1 MRRNNVDLPE
11 PDRPSRPTI
20 CPARSSRFMPSNT
33 NSSAPS
39 GFGNALRT
47 SVHCSN
53 GASFMSKTLS
63 GKSIFALGV
72 VIQGTPEQPIDDD
85 DEQAH
90 GAYPQDDA
98 VKISGRGCLRDVGA
112 QSSRLDLRIPPGGQ
126 FGDYRGIPRA
136 AGSGDGAGH
145 IERQNRRQGNLT
157 PPQPTRDSKIRRRVA
172 HLRGYGGCA
181 GDDVEE
187 NVPLSA
193 QNHQWA
199 QPNVRIQFP
208 SDDFKH
214 RDGKQ

>member
-90 GAYPQDDA
+90 GAYPQNDT
-98 VKISGRGCLRDVGA
+98 VKIPGRGRLRNVGA
-112 QSSRLDLRIPPGGQ
+112 HSPRLDLSVSPGGQ
-126 FGDYRGIPRA
+126 FGDDGGIPGA
-136 AGSGDGAGH
+136 ARRGDGAGY
-145 IERQNRRQGNLT
+145 IEGQNRRQGNFS
-157 PPQPTRDSKIRRRVA
+157 PPQPTRDS
-172 HLRGYGGCA
+172 
-181 GDDVEE
+181 E
-187 NVPLSA
+187 
-193 QNHQWA
+193 
-199 QPNVRIQFP
+199 
-208 SDDFKH
+208 
-214 RDGKQ
+214 